1 MKLTAIEINNH
12 TYPVAVVGINE
23 KPCEECALCD
33 LCHNNERLECL
44 CAYNLSEN
52 ECFITE

>member
-1 MKLTAIEINNH
+1 MKLTAIEINNY

-23 KPCEECALCD
+23 KPCEECALCY
-33 LCHNNERLECL
+33 LCHKDERLERI
-44 CAYNLSEN
+44 CADNLSEN